1 MLERVEIIDEKAAH
15 KSKEVRVGSTVS
27 VKIEKGGKAQKYQL
41 VGPAEANPS
50 DGRISYES
58 PVGHALV
65 GKKRG
70 DTVTVKTPGGEI
82 EMSITAVS

>member
-1 MLERVEIIDEKAAH
+1 MVRAERVDGDH
-15 KSKEVRVGSTVS
+15 DDVRL
-27 VKIEKGGKAQKYQL
+27 I
-41 VGPAEANPS
+41 VGPAEASPG

-70 DTVTVKTPGGEI
+70 DKVTVKTPGGEI
-82 EMSITAVS
+82 EMSITSVS